1 MKLFSI
7 INFFILIFEFLDV
20 IATYIFVPTILTNVP
35 TIQFPL
41 FFWVILSIKKD
52 SSVLPQME
60 KVILHFMYHLMKHTF
75 LYFNKLL
82 PPTLF
87 LLHRTHVLPPT
98 HVFTYSSL
106 FLVVLSLTLLHLC
119 LLYLQVLSLSP
130 TQQPTSHLIPQN
142 IHPMCIRSKNG
153 IFKPKTYLSTCAPTP
168 PLSKPHSISEALS
181 INEWRATMDLN
192 FKLFALITLGLWF
205 HLLQTVNLWVV
216 NGSSRLRKVLMAW

>member
-1 MKLFSI
+1 MRPCFPSLLFSLSIVCPLQFLTNNLHLKLFSI

-20 IATYIFVPTILTNVP
+20 SATYIFVPRILTNLP

-41 FFWVILSIKKD
+41 FFWVILSIKRD

-98 HVFTYSSL
+98 LFLLYHTHVLPPTYVFTYSSL
-106 FLVVLSLTLLHLC
+106 FLVGLSLTLLHLC
-119 LLYLQVLSLSP
+119 LLLYLQVLL
-130 TQQPTSHLIPQN
+130 
-142 IHPMCIRSKNG
+142 
-153 IFKPKTYLSTCAPTP
+153 YL
-168 PLSKPHSISEALS
+168 LH
-181 INEWRATMDLN
+181 NN
-192 FKLFALITLGLWF
+192 
-205 HLLQTVNLWVV
+205 LLPI
-216 NGSSRLRKVLMAW
+216 